1 MRSRLS
7 PATVMIGLVLAGLL
21 AGAVLIQMAISRP
34 WLALAF
40 TADDSGIIHVT
51 PASGVDGSAIVSG
64 PIAAIRG
71 SDGRR
76 VAIEAGDLIEEPDTL
91 ATYAEMRR
99 FFARQSML
107 EGVVSGRSVSIETA
121 GARPAQQ
128 TTLAP
133 ARMRPISDL
142 PAAFWVQMLVGL
154 ASFLIGGWVWALRP
168 SD

>member
-1 MRSRLS
+1 
-7 PATVMIGLVLAGLL
+7 MIGLVLAGLL

-76 VAIEAGDLIEEPDTL
+76 VAIEAGVEMGWRRLLRPDDAFVGL
-91 ATYAEMRR
+91 NDFGASAP
-99 FFARQSML
+99 
-107 EGVVSGRSVSIETA
+107 A
-121 GARPAQQ
+121 GALFEHFGLTAKRAAE
-128 TTLAP
+128 LA
-133 ARMRPISDL
+133 RG
-142 PAAFWVQMLVGL
+142 LVV
-154 ASFLIGGWVWALRP
+154 GG
-168 SD
+168 S